1 MHPVF
6 YTDDSRISHRTR
18 LQWTPLFFTLHR
30 DAGVERRGGGHHQPP
45 PPLVLLSSVKTPYLA
60 EKICESDRRLPDK
73 GEKKFDES

>member
-1 MHPVF
+1 MDPSVF
-6 YTDDSRISHRTR
+6 HAPSGCWGR
-18 LQWTPLFFTLHR
+18 
-30 DAGVERRGGGHHQPP
+30 EKGGRAPPTP